1 MANRNL
7 KILCVDENE
16 QTYLILRNLLN
27 EIKNWHT
34 ELNYAPDYQTA
45 WEQLSEAAYDI
56 CFFSYALDRQDGL
69 KFLQHFTEKE
79 VTTAPVLLVDTTD
92 HELNGEFLEIGAVDF
107 MVKDQFNVP
116 ILKRVI
122 RYAIQHKDHLESQQN
137 QTTPRSNSSSLAAA
151 TDKPEP
157 AGAAGLP
164 PEVQNQL
171 FFNLDV
177 YGIEIL
183 DAQGDIVDCNE
194 TYQRLLGYSRRE
206 IIGQHTTS
214 FASENSK
221 KLFARKFMVL
231 QKQGYAEGE
240 LELIRKDGSKI
251 IVWRRYRAI
260 RRPDGAFDQIVS
272 YSRNITER
280 LKAVRQISLLAR
292 ALEQSPMAMM
302 ITDRKGII
310 NYVNFRFAEL
320 TEYAYEDVVGK
331 NIRSLETEWQS
342 DESLADMWETI
353 QAGEE
358 WRGEWYNLTKSGEVY
373 WELVTVLPMFNPKG
387 QITNYIFVKENFT
400 EQKELETDTM
410 QSQRRMGALMT
421 EQIGDLTTAN
431 EALRFEVSE
440 RKRAE
445 QELRQSQARL
455 RAQFQ
460 GIPVPTYSWEK
471 IGDEYILV
479 GYNEA
484 ANRGSQERIAEM
496 VGLTVREV
504 FGDRPEVLED
514 FNTCAREKTIVRR
527 EGPYQL
533 IMTGENKYFIT
544 TYNFVP
550 PNFIIVHIEDVTRY
564 KQMEA
569 DLAHYREQVDRTT
582 EDSSEVER
590 LKETLHYE
598 ITKREQIERQA
609 HENEERLK
617 LIASNIDDR
626 LREHYR
632 TIPIPTYSWQM
643 IGGEFVLVDFND
655 AAAKAMGRIV
665 DFFGKTVSEIFA
677 DRPQVLAD
685 FQRCYEEKTTVI
697 REAPYQLVTSGE
709 MRFFVTTYN
718 YLPPNLIIGHIQDI
732 TEQKEIER
740 QLAEALIALE
750 RKDQGQGTVDPDLPA
765 LKTELAQFREKLEMQ
780 RREEERLRQT
790 KNRLRMQYKGIP
802 VPTYSWQRVG
812 DDFVMVDYND
822 AAEKANHGRIADL
835 MGRPA
840 SEVFKDR
847 PQVLADFHRC
857 YADRVTVKREA
868 AYKLI
873 SRDETRY
880 FITTYNYIHP
890 NLVQVFIQDIT
901 EYKQP
906 EHSKDG

>member
-1 MANRNL
+1 
-7 KILCVDENE
+7 
-16 QTYLILRNLLN
+16 
-27 EIKNWHT
+27 
-34 ELNYAPDYQTA
+34 
-45 WEQLSEAAYDI
+45 
-56 CFFSYALDRQDGL
+56 
-69 KFLQHFTEKE
+69 
-79 VTTAPVLLVDTTD
+79 
-92 HELNGEFLEIGAVDF
+92 
-107 MVKDQFNVP
+107 
-116 ILKRVI
+116 
-122 RYAIQHKDHLESQQN
+122 
-137 QTTPRSNSSSLAAA
+137 
-151 TDKPEP
+151 
-157 AGAAGLP
+157 
-164 PEVQNQL
+164 
-171 FFNLDV
+171 
-177 YGIEIL
+177 
-183 DAQGDIVDCNE
+183 
-194 TYQRLLGYSRRE
+194 
-206 IIGQHTTS
+206 
-214 FASENSK
+214 
-221 KLFARKFMVL
+221 
-231 QKQGYAEGE
+231 
-240 LELIRKDGSKI
+240 
-251 IVWRRYRAI
+251 
-260 RRPDGAFDQIVS
+260 
-272 YSRNITER
+272 
-280 LKAVRQISLLAR
+280 
-292 ALEQSPMAMM
+292 
-302 ITDRKGII
+302 
-310 NYVNFRFAEL
+310 
-320 TEYAYEDVVGK
+320 
-331 NIRSLETEWQS
+331 
-342 DESLADMWETI
+342 
-353 QAGEE
+353 
-358 WRGEWYNLTKSGEVY
+358 
-373 WELVTVLPMFNPKG
+373 
-387 QITNYIFVKENFT
+387 
-400 EQKELETDTM
+400 
-410 QSQRRMGALMT
+410 
-421 EQIGDLTTAN
+421 
-431 EALRFEVSE
+431 
-440 RKRAE
+440 
-445 QELRQSQARL
+445 
-455 RAQFQ
+455 
-460 GIPVPTYSWEK
+460 
-471 IGDEYILV
+471 
-479 GYNEA
+479 
-484 ANRGSQERIAEM
+484 M

-685 FQRCYEEKTTVI
+685 FQRCYDEKTTVI

>member
-7 KILCVDENE
+7 KVLCVDENQ
-16 QTYLILRNLLN
+16 QTFLSLRNLLN
-27 EIKNWHT
+27 EIKIWHT
-34 ELNYAPDYQTA
+34 DLNYAPDYRTA
-45 WEQLSEAAYDI
+45 WEQLSAAVYDI
-56 CFFSYALDRQDGL
+56 CFFSYTLDRQDGL
-69 KFLQHFTEKE
+69 KFLQHFTDKE
-79 VTTAPVLLVDTTD
+79 VTTAPVLLVDTAD

-107 MVKDQFNVP
+107 VVKDKLDVP
-116 ILKRVI
+116 VLKRVI
-122 RYAIQHKDHLESQQN
+122 RYAVQHKDYLEAQQN
-137 QTTPRSNSSSLAAA
+137 QVAARSNSSSHIV
-151 TDKPEP
+151 TNESNVV
-157 AGAAGLP
+157 GAANLS

-183 DAQGDIVDCNE
+183 DAQGDIIDCNE

-206 IIGQHTTS
+206 IIGQHTTT

-221 KLFARKFMVL
+221 KLFARKFMML
-231 QKQGYAEGE
+231 QKQGYTEGE

-251 IVWRRYRAI
+251 IVWRRYRAV
-260 RRPDGAFDQIVS
+260 RRPDNTFSQIVS

-292 ALEQSPMAMM
+292 ALEQGPVAMM
-302 ITDRKGII
+302 ITDRKGAI
-310 NYVNFRFAEL
+310 NYVNFRFTEL
-320 TEYAYEDVVGK
+320 TEYSYEDVVGK
-331 NIRSLETEWQS
+331 NIRTLETEWQAA
-342 DESLADMWETI
+342 EVLADMWETI

-358 WRGEWYNLTKSGEVY
+358 WRGEWYNLTKTGEVY
-373 WELVTVLPMFNPKG
+373 WELVTVIPMFNPKG

-400 EQKELETDTM
+400 EQKELESDTM

-440 RKRAE
+440 RKRVE

-471 IGDEYILV
+471 VGDEYILV

-484 ANRGSQERIAEM
+484 ANRESQGRIAEM
-496 VGLTVREV
+496 VGLTVGEV
-504 FGDRPEVLED
+504 FGNRPEVLQD
-514 FNTCAREKTIVRR
+514 FDTCARQKVIVRR

-533 IMTGENKYFIT
+533 ITTGENKYFIT

-550 PNFIIVHIEDVTRY
+550 PNFIIVHIEDVSRY

-569 DLAHYREQVDRTT
+569 DLAHYREQIDQTT
-582 EDSSEVER
+582 ENSSEVER
-590 LKETLHYE
+590 LKEALHYE
-598 ITKREQIERQA
+598 IAKREQIERQA
-609 HENEERLK
+609 RENEERLK
-617 LIASNIDDR
+617 LIASSIDDR

-632 TIPIPTYSWQM
+632 TIPIPTYSWQR

-665 DFFGKTVSEIFA
+665 DFFGKTVSEIFV

-685 FQRCYEEKTTVI
+685 FQRCYDEKTTVI

-718 YLPPNLIIGHIQDI
+718 YLPPNLIIVHIQDI

-740 QLAEALIALE
+740 QLAEARIALE
-750 RKDQGQGTVDPDLPA
+750 REDQAPEPVTSDLVA
-765 LKTELAQFREKLEMQ
+765 LKAELAQLHKKLEIQ
-780 RREEERLRQT
+780 QREEERLRQT
-790 KNRLRMQYKGIP
+790 KNRLKMQYKGIP
-802 VPTYSWQRVG
+802 VPTYSWQRAG
-812 DDFVMVDYND
+812 DDFVMVDYNV

-857 YADRVTVKREA
+857 YADRVTVKREG

-873 SRDETRY
+873 SRGETRH

-901 EYKQP
+901 EYKQLEP
-906 EHSKDG
+906 SEDS

>member
-1 MANRNL
+1 
-7 KILCVDENE
+7 
-16 QTYLILRNLLN
+16 
-27 EIKNWHT
+27 
-34 ELNYAPDYQTA
+34 
-45 WEQLSEAAYDI
+45 
-56 CFFSYALDRQDGL
+56 
-69 KFLQHFTEKE
+69 
-79 VTTAPVLLVDTTD
+79 
-92 HELNGEFLEIGAVDF
+92 
-107 MVKDQFNVP
+107 
-116 ILKRVI
+116 
-122 RYAIQHKDHLESQQN
+122 
-137 QTTPRSNSSSLAAA
+137 
-151 TDKPEP
+151 
-157 AGAAGLP
+157 
-164 PEVQNQL
+164 
-171 FFNLDV
+171 
-177 YGIEIL
+177 
-183 DAQGDIVDCNE
+183 
-194 TYQRLLGYSRRE
+194 
-206 IIGQHTTS
+206 
-214 FASENSK
+214 
-221 KLFARKFMVL
+221 
-231 QKQGYAEGE
+231 
-240 LELIRKDGSKI
+240 
-251 IVWRRYRAI
+251 
-260 RRPDGAFDQIVS
+260 
-272 YSRNITER
+272 
-280 LKAVRQISLLAR
+280 
-292 ALEQSPMAMM
+292 
-302 ITDRKGII
+302 
-310 NYVNFRFAEL
+310 
-320 TEYAYEDVVGK
+320 
-331 NIRSLETEWQS
+331 
-342 DESLADMWETI
+342 
-353 QAGEE
+353 
-358 WRGEWYNLTKSGEVY
+358 
-373 WELVTVLPMFNPKG
+373 
-387 QITNYIFVKENFT
+387 
-400 EQKELETDTM
+400 
-410 QSQRRMGALMT
+410 
-421 EQIGDLTTAN
+421 
-431 EALRFEVSE
+431 
-440 RKRAE
+440 
-445 QELRQSQARL
+445 
-455 RAQFQ
+455 
-460 GIPVPTYSWEK
+460 
-471 IGDEYILV
+471 
-479 GYNEA
+479 
-484 ANRGSQERIAEM
+484 M

-617 LIASNIDDR
+617 LISSNIDDR

-685 FQRCYEEKTTVI
+685 FQRCYDEKTTVI